1 MKLDDCSQIKV
12 LMGNARE
19 DGAATDGEPAYATA
33 RDRIAGVPALDPIAS
48 RRSSSIAIGVAGFAI
63 SLCAM
68 AVVYFIGK
76 GLLASFHVQPN
87 QSSSEGIELG
97 FIAAMSWLGR
107 REIFYQL
114 LLALAVL
121 VALFLNEKRLV
132 ELKNRLDASRQ
143 LLLTFAGF
151 VLYFGGSAT
160 IHYWH
165 QISLA
170 ADKFYLALGLFLTMV
185 GGMFVQVITGN
196 YRVGAASLF
205 TVTTAQL
212 IYPLLFSPIVYYA
225 IWAVASS
232 SSAGVFSFYAAFLN
246 GYFWQSVVTS
256 ARRAFD

>member
-19 DGAATDGEPAYATA
+19 DGAATNGESAYADA
-33 RDRIAGVPALDPIAS
+33 RDGTAGAPALDPTAS

-63 SLCAM
+63 SLCAV

-76 GLLASFHVQPN
+76 GLASVHVQPN
-87 QSSSEGIELG
+87 QSTSEGIELG
-97 FIAAMSWLGR
+97 FVAVMSWLGR

-121 VALFLNEKRLV
+121 VALFLNEKRLL
-132 ELKNRLDASRQ
+132 ELKGRLDASCQ
-143 LLLTFAGF
+143 LLLTFAGI

-165 QISLA
+165 QISFA

-196 YRVGAASLF
+196 YRVGAVSLF